1 MTKPFLGFAIHPCFS
16 KTLLAI
22 SLILS
27 FCCFCKAQSSE
38 NDATVMLALKKNLSP
53 LKSLDWSDSNPC
65 NWQQVQCSKDNRVT
79 RIQVGNQGLKG
90 SLPNNLNNLT
100 ELQVLEFQNNQ
111 LSGPLPSLSGLTQLQ
126 NLLLSYNSFTTIPND
141 FFDGMSS
148 LQHVYLDF
156 NTFESWGFPESLKQA
171 STLQVFSA
179 TNTSLTG
186 PLPSFISGDT
196 FAGLTTLHLAF
207 NYLEGGLPNSFST
220 SSIQSLW
227 LNGQSSRTKLN
238 GTLDVLQNMTQLTE
252 VWLHGNSFSGPIPD
266 LLSLNEL
273 QNLSLRDNSLTGV
286 VPDSLMGLTSL
297 KVVNLTNNLLQ
308 GPTPSFGKSVAVDIA
323 GVNRFCLPDPGVA
336 CDDRV
341 NKLLVIAKSFGYPH
355 NFADNWK
362 GNDPC
367 KNNWLGITCSSG
379 GNITVIN
386 FQKMGL
392 TGSISPSFAAI
403 TSLQKL
409 ILPGNNL
416 SGDIPTELTD
426 LPNLT
431 ELDVSNNNLYG
442 VVPKFKTGVTVK
454 SEGNAD
460 IGKAGPS
467 KTPDADAPTGSS
479 PGGGSK
485 SNGGGGKSSN
495 TGVVVGSVVGGVCAV
510 FFAGLLGVCVYRG
523 KRKRSSSVPYQNT
536 MVIHPRHSNS
546 DGDGVKIT
554 IAGSSTNGGPSEN
567 FSHSSSGPSDIH
579 IVEAGSMVISIQ
591 VLKTVTNNFSKDNI
605 LGRGGF
611 GTVYKGEL
619 HDGTKIAVKRME
631 SGVMSEKGL
640 DEFKSEIA
648 VLTKV
653 RHRHLVAL
661 LGYCLDGNERLL
673 VYEYMP
679 QGTLS
684 RFLFDWKEEDLTPLE
699 WTKRLI
705 IALDVARGVEYLHG
719 LAQQSFIHRDLKPS
733 NILLGDDMRAKVA
746 DFGLVRLA
754 PDGKAS
760 LVTRLAG
767 TFGYLAP
774 EYAVTG
780 RVTTKIDVFSFG
792 VILMEL
798 ITGRRALDET
808 QQEDS
813 VHLVPWFRRMHINKE
828 TFRKAIDQTIDV
840 DHDEEALASVSTV
853 AELAGHCCAREPH
866 QRPDMSHAVNVL
878 SSLAELWKPSEPTD
892 PDDVYGIDLDMTL
905 PQAVKKWQAL
915 EGFSGYDTSSVM
927 GSNDN
932 TQTSIPTRPS
942 GFAESFTSIDGRF
955 GKLYDTPHASTIGDF
970 CGVILDTSPTCW
982 DIWGLWTRRNKHF
995 HRQIDRRE
1003 ADAEVM
1009 AKQMLLDYS
1018 DANKK
1023 DVSGGFGSTQ
1033 ITHVGVWKKPQA
1045 GKIKFNCDA
1054 AWQKQSGKVGLG
1066 FVARNSDGEVL
1077 ISGAKRE
1084 RNQVAHSIASW
1095 ALGCTNNVILD
1106 GEVLNCATALA
1117 VKDAIS
1123 S

>member
-1 MTKPFLGFAIHPCFS
+1 MTKPFLGLSIHPFLHIPMLLFFS
-16 KTLLAI
+16 IALV
-22 SLILS
+22 SVES
-27 FCCFCKAQSSE
+27 QPSD
-38 NDATVMLALKKNLSP
+38 DASVMLSLKKNLSP
-53 LKSLDWSDSNPC
+53 PKSLDWSNQDPC
-65 NWQQVQCSKDNRVT
+65 KWQQVQCSRDNRVT
-79 RIQVGNQGLKG
+79 RIQAGNQNLKG
-90 SLPNNLNNLT
+90 SLPDTLNKLT

-111 LSGPLPSLSGLTQLQ
+111 LTGPLPSLSGLSQLQ
-126 NLLLSYNSFTTIPND
+126 RLLLDYNNFSKFPSD
-141 FFDGMSS
+141 FFNGMTS

-156 NTFESWGFPESLKQA
+156 ISFDSWAIPDSLKSA
-171 STLQVFSA
+171 PSLQVFSA
-179 TNTSLTG
+179 TSANITG
-186 PLPSFISGDT
+186 KIPDFLG
-196 FAGLTTLHLAF
+196 GLTTVHLSF
-207 NYLEGGLPNSFST
+207 NYLEGELPGSFSG

-227 LNGQSSRTKLN
+227 LNGQKGRNNLN
-238 GTLDVLQNMTQLTE
+238 GTLDVLQNMTQLTQ
-252 VWLHGNSFSGPIPD
+252 VWLHGNHFSGPLPD
-266 LLSLNEL
+266 FSGLTEL
-273 QNLSLRDNSLTGV
+273 QNLSLRDNSLTGP
-286 VPDSLMGLTSL
+286 VPESLLGLQSL
-297 KVVNLTNNLLQ
+297 KVVNLTNNLFQ
-308 GPTPSFGKSVAVDIA
+308 GPTPNFDKAVAVDI
-323 GVNRFCLPDPGVA
+323 GGINSFCLPDPGVA

-341 NKLLVIAKSFGYPH
+341 NKLLMVAKSVGYPH
-355 NFADNWK
+355 TFADNWK

-367 KNNWLGITCSSG
+367 NSWLGITCSND

-386 FQKMGL
+386 FPRMGL

-403 TSLQKL
+403 KSLQRL
-409 ILPGNNL
+409 ILASNNL
-416 SGDIPTELTD
+416 SGTIPEELKD
-426 LPNLT
+426 LPNLI
-431 ELDVSNNNLYG
+431 EIDVSNNQLYG
-442 VVPKFKTGVTVK
+442 RLPSFKGTVK
-454 SEGNAD
+454 VNTEGNLD
-460 IGKAGPS
+460 IGKDGPS
-467 KTPDADAPTGSS
+467 VTPISPSGGS
-479 PGGGSK
+479 PGSTTTK

-495 TGVVVGSVVGGVCAV
+495 TGVVLGSVVGGVFAV
-510 FFAGLLGVCVYRG
+510 FFAGLIGVCVYRA
-523 KRKRSSSVPYQNT
+523 KRKHSSGVPYQNT
-536 MVIHPRHSNS
+536 MVIHPRHSTS
-546 DGDGVKIT
+546 DNDGVKIT
-554 IAGSSTNGGPSEN
+554 IAGSSTNGGPSES
-567 FSHSSSGPSDIH
+567 FSQTSSGNGDIH
-579 IVEAGSMVISIQ
+579 VVEAGNMVISIQ
-591 VLKTVTNNFSKDNI
+591 VLKNVTNNFSKDNV

-684 RFLFDWKEEDLTPLE
+684 RFIFDWEEEGLKPLE

-733 NILLGDDMRAKVA
+733 NILLGDDLRAKVA

-813 VHLVPWFRRMHINKE
+813 VHLVPWFRRMHINKD
-828 TFRKAIDQTIDV
+828 TFRKAID
-840 DHDEEALASVSTV
+840 HSLALDEESLASVSTV

-878 SSLAELWKPSEPTD
+878 SSLAELWKPSEPD
-892 PDDVYGIDLDMTL
+892 PDDIYGIDLDMTL

-915 EGFSGYDTSSVM
+915 EGMSGYDNSSVI

-942 GFAESFTSIDGRF
+942 GFAESFTSIDGR
-955 GKLYDTPHASTIGDF
+955 
-970 CGVILDTSPTCW
+970 
-982 DIWGLWTRRNKHF
+982 
-995 HRQIDRRE
+995 
-1003 ADAEVM
+1003 
-1009 AKQMLLDYS
+1009 
-1018 DANKK
+1018 
-1023 DVSGGFGSTQ
+1023 
-1033 ITHVGVWKKPQA
+1033 
-1045 GKIKFNCDA
+1045 
-1054 AWQKQSGKVGLG
+1054 
-1066 FVARNSDGEVL
+1066 
-1077 ISGAKRE
+1077 
-1084 RNQVAHSIASW
+1084 
-1095 ALGCTNNVILD
+1095 
-1106 GEVLNCATALA
+1106 
-1117 VKDAIS
+1117 
-1123 S
+1123 

>member
-1 MTKPFLGFAIHPCFS
+1 MKKPFLGFEIRPRFHLF
-16 KTLLAI
+16 I
-22 SLILS
+22 ILFLS
-27 FCCFCKAQSSE
+27 ITVIYVQSQSAS
-38 NDATVMLALKKNLSP
+38 NDAAVMQLLKKNLSP
-53 LKSLDWSDSNPC
+53 PKSLDWSDPDPC
-65 NWQQVQCSKDNRVT
+65 KWQQIQCSRDNRVT
-79 RIQVGNQGLKG
+79 RIQVGGQNLQGV
-90 SLPNNLNNLT
+90 LPDTLNNLT

-111 LSGPLPSLSGLTQLQ
+111 LSGALPSLSGLTQLQ
-126 NLLLSYNSFTTIPND
+126 SLLLNHNNFSSIPPD

-148 LQHVYLDF
+148 LQGVFLDYNNF
-156 NTFESWGFPESLKQA
+156 DSWVIPDSLKSA
-171 STLQVFSA
+171 SPLQKFSA
-179 TNTSLTG
+179 TSANITG
-186 PLPSFISGDT
+186 KIPDFFGGDT
-196 FAGLTTLHLAF
+196 FAGLTTLQLSF
-207 NYLEGGLPNSFST
+207 NYLEGELPSSFAG
-220 SSIQSLW
+220 SSIQTLW
-227 LNGQSSRTKLN
+227 LNGQNSMSKLN
-238 GTLDVLQNMTQLTE
+238 GTLNVLQNMTQLT
-252 VWLHGNSFSGPIPD
+252 VAWLHGNSFSGGLPD
-266 LLSLNEL
+266 FSALIQL
-273 QNLSLRDNSLTGV
+273 QNLSVRDNKLTGP
-286 VPDSLMGLTSL
+286 VPESLINLQSL

-308 GPTPSFGKSVAVDIA
+308 GPTPAFSKSVEVDMA
-323 GVNRFCLPDPGVA
+323 GINSFCLPNPGEA

-341 NKLLVIAKSFGYPH
+341 NTLLDVAKSVGYPKI
-355 NFADNWK
+355 FADNWK

-367 KNNWLGITCSSG
+367 SSWLGITCNNN

-386 FQKMGL
+386 LPKMGL
-392 TGSISPSFAAI
+392 TGTISPSFATI
-403 TSLQKL
+403 KSLQRL
-409 ILPGNNL
+409 ILASNNL
-416 SGDIPTELTD
+416 SGTIPDGLKD
-426 LPNLT
+426 LPSLN
-431 ELDVSNNNLYG
+431 EVDVSNNQLYG
-442 VVPKFKTGVTVK
+442 PIPKFKSTVTVK
-454 SEGNAD
+454 TVGNLD
-460 IGKAGPS
+460 IGKNGPS
-467 KTPDADAPTGSS
+467 VTPIS
-479 PGGGSK
+479 PSGGGQSAGQPK
-485 SNGGGGKSSN
+485 SNVGGGGKSSK
-495 TGVVVGSVVGGVCAV
+495 TGVVAGSVVGGVCAL
-510 FFAGLLGVCVYRG
+510 FAAGFIGICLYKA
-523 KRKRSSSVPYQNT
+523 KRKRSSGGPYQNT
-536 MVIHPRHSNS
+536 MVIHPRHSTS
-546 DGDGVKIT
+546 DNDGVKIT
-554 IAGSSTNGGPSEN
+554 IAGSSTNGGPSETY
-567 FSHSSSGPSDIH
+567 SQGSSGNGDIH
-579 IVEAGSMVISIQ
+579 VVEAGNMVISIQ
-591 VLKTVTNNFSKDNI
+591 VLKNVTNNFSKDNI

-684 RFLFDWKEEDLTPLE
+684 RFIFDWQEEGLKPLE

-828 TFRKAIDQTIDV
+828 TFRKAIDSTLDL
-840 DHDEEALASVSTV
+840 DEEGLASLSTV

-878 SSLAELWKPSEPTD
+878 SSLAELWKPSEPD
-892 PDDVYGIDLDMTL
+892 PDDIYGIDLDMTL

-915 EGFSGYDTSSVM
+915 EGMSGYDTSSVI

-942 GFAESFTSIDGRF
+942 GFAESFTSMDGR
-955 GKLYDTPHASTIGDF
+955 
-970 CGVILDTSPTCW
+970 
-982 DIWGLWTRRNKHF
+982 
-995 HRQIDRRE
+995 
-1003 ADAEVM
+1003 
-1009 AKQMLLDYS
+1009 
-1018 DANKK
+1018 
-1023 DVSGGFGSTQ
+1023 
-1033 ITHVGVWKKPQA
+1033 
-1045 GKIKFNCDA
+1045 
-1054 AWQKQSGKVGLG
+1054 
-1066 FVARNSDGEVL
+1066 
-1077 ISGAKRE
+1077 
-1084 RNQVAHSIASW
+1084 
-1095 ALGCTNNVILD
+1095 
-1106 GEVLNCATALA
+1106 
-1117 VKDAIS
+1117 
-1123 S
+1123 

>member
-1 MTKPFLGFAIHPCFS
+1 MMKPFLGYENWGRVRLVIVYF
-16 KTLLAI
+16 
-22 SLILS
+22 LS
-27 FCCFCKAQSSE
+27 VSIVCVHSQSSS
-38 NDATVMLALKKNLSP
+38 NDAAVMHVLKSNLSP
-53 LKSLDWSDSNPC
+53 PKSLDWSDPNPC
-65 NWQQVQCSKDNRVT
+65 NWQQIQCSRDNRVT
-79 RIQVGNQGLKG
+79 RIQAGNQNLEG
-90 SLPNNLNNLT
+90 SLPQTLNNLT

-111 LSGPLPSLSGLTQLQ
+111 LTGPLPSLSGLTQLQ
-126 NLLLSYNSFTTIPND
+126 NLLLNYNNLSSIPSD

-148 LQHVYLDF
+148 LQHVYLDYNGF
-156 NTFESWGFPESLKQA
+156 SSWSIPDSLKSA
-171 STLQVFSA
+171 STMQVFSA
-179 TNTSLTG
+179 TSANITG
-186 PLPSFISGDT
+186 KIPDFFGGDA
-196 FAGLTTLHLAF
+196 FAGLTTLHLSY
-207 NYLEGGLPNSFST
+207 NYLEGGLPSSFSG

-227 LNGQSSRTKLN
+227 LNGQKSRSRLN

-252 VWLHGNSFSGPIPD
+252 AWLHGNSFSGPLPD
-266 LLSLNEL
+266 FSGLNEL
-273 QNLSLRDNSLTGV
+273 QNLSLRDNSLTGP
-286 VPDSLMGLTSL
+286 VPQSLLGLQSL

-308 GPTPSFGKSVAVDIA
+308 GPTPSFDKSVAVDLSGI
-323 GVNRFCLPDPGVA
+323 NSFCLPNPGA
-336 CDDRV
+336 PCDNRV
-341 NKLLVIAKSFGYPH
+341 NNLLAVAESVGYPET
-355 NFADNWK
+355 FADNWK
-362 GNDPC
+362 GNNPC
-367 KNNWLGITCSSG
+367 SPWLGITCNSD

-392 TGSISPSFAAI
+392 TGTISPNFSSFK
-403 TSLQKL
+403 SLQRL
-409 ILPGNNL
+409 ILANNNL
-416 SGDIPTELTD
+416 NGTIPKELKD
-426 LPNLT
+426 LPNLI
-431 ELDVSNNNLYG
+431 EIDVSNNNLYG
-442 VVPKFKTGVTVK
+442 PIPDFSKTVDVK
-454 SEGNAD
+454 TTGNLD
-460 IGKAGPS
+460 IGKDGPTL
-467 KTPDADAPTGSS
+467 TPVS
-479 PGGGSK
+479 PSGDGGTNP
-485 SNGGGGKSSN
+485 NGGGGGGRKSSN

-510 FFAGLLGVCVYRG
+510 FFAGLLGVCLYKT
-523 KRKRSSSVPYQNT
+523 KRKQSNRIPYQNT
-536 MVIHPRHSNS
+536 MVIHPRHSAS

-554 IAGSSTNGGPSEN
+554 IAGSSAPGGPTSES
-567 FSHSSSGPSDIH
+567 FSHTSSGPGPSDIH
-579 IVEAGSMVISIQ
+579 IVEAGNMVISIQ
-591 VLKTVTNNFSKDNI
+591 VLKNVTNNFSSDNI

-684 RFLFDWKEEDLTPLE
+684 RFLFDWQEEGLKPLE

-808 QQEDS
+808 QQEES
-813 VHLVPWFRRMHINKE
+813 VHLVQWFRRMHINKD
-828 TFRKAIDQTIDV
+828 TFRKAIDPSLDL
-840 DHDEEALASVSTV
+840 DEEALASVSTV

-866 QRPDMSHAVNVL
+866 QRPGMSHAVNVL
-878 SSLAELWKPSEPTD
+878 SSLAELWKPSEPD
-892 PDDVYGIDLDMTL
+892 PDDIYGIDLDMTL

-915 EGFSGYDTSSVM
+915 EGMSGYDNSSVI

-942 GFAESFTSIDGRF
+942 GFADSFTSQDGR
-955 GKLYDTPHASTIGDF
+955 
-970 CGVILDTSPTCW
+970 
-982 DIWGLWTRRNKHF
+982 
-995 HRQIDRRE
+995 
-1003 ADAEVM
+1003 
-1009 AKQMLLDYS
+1009 
-1018 DANKK
+1018 
-1023 DVSGGFGSTQ
+1023 
-1033 ITHVGVWKKPQA
+1033 
-1045 GKIKFNCDA
+1045 
-1054 AWQKQSGKVGLG
+1054 
-1066 FVARNSDGEVL
+1066 
-1077 ISGAKRE
+1077 
-1084 RNQVAHSIASW
+1084 
-1095 ALGCTNNVILD
+1095 
-1106 GEVLNCATALA
+1106 
-1117 VKDAIS
+1117 
-1123 S
+1123 